1 MKKNVRF
8 EIAKKDIIAHFDSL
22 AEKILSL
29 KDISRILDDKRE
41 FWRLSKSLTVKGF
54 IELLL
59 NGTMLKEYVLN
70 FPHRRIILYSWGE
83 VPILSVALA
92 LNKDAYL
99 SHYSA
104 VFFHNLTDQIPK
116 TIYINVEQGEKKTTR
131 QKLVQENI
139 DRAFA
144 NRQRMSNNTAV
155 WNDYKICILNGKF
168 TNKLGVIETQLEDKA
183 KIFSTN
189 VERTLIDITVR
200 PAYSGGVFEVLNA
213 FRLAKEKVSINKL
226 AATLKKLDY
235 VYPYH
240 QAIGFYVERSQCYK
254 ESQIKL
260 LKKIPIIYDFYLAH
274 GMKEVEYSKEWKLYY
289 PREF

>member
-1 MKKNVRF
+1 
-8 EIAKKDIIAHFDSL
+8 
-22 AEKILSL
+22 
-29 KDISRILDDKRE
+29 
-41 FWRLSKSLTVKGF
+41 
-54 IELLL
+54 
-59 NGTMLKEYVLN
+59 
-70 FPHRRIILYSWGE
+70 
-83 VPILSVALA
+83 
-92 LNKDAYL
+92 
-99 SHYSA
+99 
-104 VFFHNLTDQIPK
+104 
-116 TIYINVEQGEKKTTR
+116 
-131 QKLVQENI
+131 
-139 DRAFA
+139 
-144 NRQRMSNNTAV
+144 MSNNTAV

-254 ESQIKL
+254 ESQINL